1 MGRLLVVDN
10 YDSFT
15 YNLVH
20 LVKKIGTFQVEVVRN
35 DKFALDQVAEYDKIL
50 LSPGPGLPCE
60 AGLMPDLVRRYADS
74 KSILGVCLGH
84 QCIGEVFGA
93 KLFNLGQV
101 AHGKGLPV
109 RVLDP
114 AEPLFR
120 GLPQSFVAG
129 RYNSWVVA
137 REGFPECLKI
147 TAEDEAGWIMAL
159 SHRQYDL
166 KGVQFHPESVL
177 TEQGEMIIRNW
188 LER

>member
-1 MGRLLVVDN
+1 M
-10 YDSFT
+10 
-15 YNLVH
+15 
-20 LVKKIGTFQVEVVRN
+20 
-35 DKFALDQVAEYDKIL
+35 
-50 LSPGPGLPCE
+50 
-60 AGLMPDLVRRYADS
+60 
-74 KSILGVCLGH
+74 
-84 QCIGEVFGA
+84 
-93 KLFNLGQV
+93 
-101 AHGKGLPV
+101 